1 MQHVEHKSPGNMMS
15 EMMHQC
21 ASVSRWMPLFPI
33 TIGVTLFL
41 LGYYLEAE
49 SVRLIFLTFAAVPV
63 IMGIFGFIMMNSMK
77 K

>member
-41 LGYYLEAE
+41 VGYYLEPAN
-49 SVRLIFLTFAAVPV
+49 VRLIFLTLAAIPV
-63 IMGIFGFIMMNSMK
+63 IMGVFGFIMMGIMK